1 MADESGVE
9 LQHVQP
15 RLFGW
20 IPPLGLLG
28 AGGTLFL
35 AAIALLATAHWV
47 LAPILLVLALALLA
61 LHVVAAKHRPRP
73 GVSRRAVGGVWRA
86 RDELRF
92 AGSSV
97 AAWGSAGGQVWKRQ
111 RELRRLGRERD
122 TVQHALGGAVHAG
135 DEAATAEL
143 RARMQ
148 ELEAQMAA
156 CAEAILEARRE
167 AEARVSKARA
177 PLESTEIVPAG
188 RLARALD
195 RR

>member
-1 MADESGVE
+1 VADHSGVE

-15 RLFGW
+15 RLLGW
-20 IPPLGLLG
+20 IPPLALLG

-35 AAIALLATAHWV
+35 AAIAFLATAHWV
-47 LAPILLVLALALLA
+47 LAPFLLVLALGLLG
-61 LHVVAAKHRPRP
+61 LYVVAASRLPRTEAA
-73 GVSRRAVGGVWRA
+73 RRAASGVWRA

-97 AAWGSAGGQVWKRQ
+97 AAWGSAGGQVLKRQ

-143 RARMQ
+143 RARMHD
-148 ELEAQMAA
+148 LEAQMTA
-156 CAEAILEARRE
+156 CAEAILAARRE
-167 AEARVSKARA
+167 AEARVSQARM
-177 PLESTEIVPAG
+177 PLSSTEIVTPG
-188 RLARALD
+188 RPVRRA
-195 RR
+195 